1 MTAVRAF
8 RIVSV
13 GLALVFLLTAA
24 PLVQAAPIPFVG
36 FDNGANSN
44 QPRPNSNAAQ
54 AAFSAAVGPTTLV
67 TFESLPLGG
76 FSSITIAPGVTLSD
90 PGGGL
95 DIRNVSAGSP
105 DALFGYNTTAGGSQ
119 FVGYP
124 GSNTTVH
131 FAFTTPINSFGAYFT
146 GIQSQ
151 ASGQE
156 TLTFNDGSTETINL
170 PNTSMPNGG
179 ASFVGFFDPGASI
192 TGVDI
197 TMFNDITGIDDVQ
210 FGNGAAAATPEP
222 STLALLG
229 LGIAG
234 LAGWRRWRRT
244 A

>member
-1 MTAVRAF
+1 MIAVSVF

-13 GLALVFLLTAA
+13 GLALVLLLIAT

-36 FDNGANSN
+36 FDNGAGSAN
-44 QPRPNSNAAQ
+44 PRPNSNAAQ
-54 AAFSAAVGPTTLV
+54 AAFSAAAGPTTLV
-67 TFESLPLGG
+67 NFESAPLGG
-76 FSSITIAPGVTLSD
+76 FNSLVISPGVTLSD

-95 DIRNVSAGSP
+95 EIRNTPFGSP

-119 FVGYP
+119 FVSYP
-124 GSNTTVH
+124 GSGTTVH
-131 FAFTTPINSFGAYFT
+131 FAFTSPINSFGAYFT

-192 TGVDI
+192 TAVDI

-222 STLALLG
+222 SMLALLG